1 MKKIIIIIVSVLLV
15 VTISILLIVKFNK
28 KEEIEV
34 PEKEFKVIDQ
44 VKLIIN
50 DEELILKL
58 ENNLATNALVEKL
71 DNGDI
76 TFEAKEY
83 GGFEKVGEL
92 GFKLPR
98 TDKYTKTKPGD
109 VVLYSGDQISIFYGE
124 NTWNYTMLGK
134 IENKSEE
141 ELKSILGEG
150 DVTVKI
156 TK

>member
-1 MKKIIIIIVSVLLV
+1 MKKIIIIVVSVLLV